1 MTPDRR
7 SDPYL
12 RGRLDAIQRGY
23 ERWVAYTLRLLAVL
37 VCIQL
42 GLGALSLYLVGQ
54 NQDRSSETR
63 RLLRQ
68 VQESREQ
75 SVLTTCS
82 QQNAR
87 HDKTIAALNAF
98 VDQYKKAHPG
108 LSAKDLREIQQSIQ
122 GNVSLIN
129 ALAPT
134 QDCQKVVDRLVRLK
148 PLR

>member
-1 MTPDRR
+1 MTPERR

-23 ERWVAYTLRLLAVL
+23 ERWVAYTLRLLAILVL
-37 VCIQL
+37 IQL
-42 GLGALSLYLVGQ
+42 GLGALSVYLVGQ
-54 NQDRSSETR
+54 NQDRSAETR

-75 SVLTTCS
+75 SVTTTCS
-82 QQNAR
+82 AQNRR
-87 HDKTIAALNAF
+87 HDKTINALNAF
-98 VDQYKKAHPG
+98 VKQFKKTHPQLTPKERAEVDQG
-108 LSAKDLREIQQSIQ
+108 IN

-129 ALAPT
+129 ALAPK
-134 QDCQKVVDRLVRLK
+134 QNCASLVEELVKLR